1 MVRISGSAVKSFLDQ
16 FLALTSCALP
26 TAEAELVRD
35 RVRSTLGSRPV
46 NDDKQVETVAAAL
59 VILKNLVL
67 RYDPRAV
74 QAWSLEE
81 WSDALWSLLEPATSL
96 TLSGQ
101 SCADVIASEE
111 RWELAVLESPKLRAE
126 QVTDVIRPWWSHK
139 SLVLLT

>member
-1 MVRISGSAVKSFLDQ
+1 MVRISGSAVKSFLYQ
-16 FLALTSCALP
+16 FLALTSCSLP
-26 TAEAELVRD
+26 TAEAELVID

-96 TLSGQ
+96 TLSG
-101 SCADVIASEE
+101 
-111 RWELAVLESPKLRAE
+111 
-126 QVTDVIRPWWSHK
+126 
-139 SLVLLT
+139 